1 MSWGAARRL
10 IPLAV
15 FAAALVSFLP
25 ALGGEFLTWDD
36 QENLVHNT
44 GYRGLGWAQLKWMF
58 TATVLGH
65 YIPLTWMSFGLNYV
79 LGGMNPWGYHLLNL
93 FLHGANAVLCYLVA
107 RRLFAA
113 RIEGASRESWGLTAG
128 AAFAALVFGVHPLR
142 VESVAWITERRDVL
156 CGFFFLLAVL
166 AWLRAVKPPEGLD
179 RRWQG
184 LSVAA
189 FAASLLS
196 KAASM
201 PLPVILVLL
210 DVYPLDRVRRLGWKH
225 VLLEKAPHAALA
237 AAAAGLALLV
247 LRIGGITVTG
257 YAEYGPTA
265 RLAMTAYSLVFYP
278 WKFLWPAAL
287 SPIYELPLR
296 VSPIEA
302 RFLVPLSALV
312 AVTAALVA
320 LRRRWPAGLAA
331 WVYSAVMVL
340 PTSGVVHAGFQLA
353 HDRYSY
359 LSGLG
364 FAVVAG
370 AGLARILGVGAAGRL
385 RPVVV
390 VLASAAALAVVVTW
404 GADSWRQSRLWRD
417 VETLWR
423 WAVDVD
429 RDCALCHNNLASAI
443 MEKPPPTPARAAE
456 AERHI
461 REAIRLHPERP
472 HPYGNLGAT
481 LAAQKRYAE
490 AEAAFRDFM
499 ARFPEAVSGPS
510 SLGVLLAQQGRY
522 AEAIPLL
529 RQALS
534 MSPRARELQVAL
546 ATVLRGRAQQ
556 LAGQGRRDEAAALV
570 KEAGETEAAAQRST
584 TSAR

>member
-15 FAAALVSFLP
+15 FVAAAVCFLP
-25 ALGGEFLTWDD
+25 AIHGEFLTWDD

-44 GYRGLGWAQLKWMF
+44 GYRGLGWAQLWWMF

-65 YIPLTWMSFGLNYV
+65 YIPLTWLSFGLNYT
-79 LGGMNPWGYHLLNL
+79 LGGLNPWGYHLQNL
-93 FLHGANAVLCYLVA
+93 LLHGANAALFYLVA
-107 RRLFAA
+107 RRLLVAA
-113 RIEGASRESWGLTAG
+113 GTGVSRESWQVATA

-156 CGFFFLLAVL
+156 CGFFFLLSVL
-166 AWLRAVKPPEGLD
+166 AWLRAAERPEGLD
-179 RRWQG
+179 RWWQA
-184 LSVAA
+184 LSLAA

-201 PLPVILVLL
+201 PLPAVLVLL
-210 DVYPLDRVRRLGWKH
+210 DIYPLNRVRRLGWKH
-225 VLLEKAPHAALA
+225 VLLEKAPHTALA

-247 LRIGGITVTG
+247 LRIGGVTVTG
-257 YAEYGPTA
+257 YAEYGPAA

-278 WKFLWPAAL
+278 WRFLWPAAL

-296 VSPIEA
+296 VSPFEV
-302 RFLVPLSALV
+302 RFLVPLFVLLV
-312 AVTAALVA
+312 VTAALVA

-370 AGLARILGVGAAGRL
+370 AGLARFLGAGAAGRL
-385 RPVVV
+385 RPIVV
-390 VLASAAALAVVVTW
+390 VLASATALAVVVTW

-429 RDCALCHNNLASAI
+429 PNCALCHNNLASAI
-443 MEKPPPTPARAAE
+443 MEKVPHTPVRAAE
-456 AERHI
+456 AEHHI

-499 ARFPEAVSGPS
+499 ARYPEAVSGPS

-529 RQALS
+529 RQALA

-546 ATVLRGRAQQ
+546 MTALRARAQE
-556 LAGQGRRDEAAALV
+556 LAGTGQRQEADALL
-570 KEAGETEAAAQRST
+570 KEAVELEGAAQRSM